1 MLSDFSLECI
11 RARFSSS
18 NQVPPLNQE
27 GFRRI
32 SNPLNWPT
40 ISEQGIQPRSEPF
53 AKPLY
58 LEIPEDLHSVQTLQF
73 LGFQRTSAEE
83 IFADFTSP
91 EHRDSNLLLGF
102 ANLAKEYLTAAEI
115 IAEQFTRREGPPVD
129 DITKFRTLAHDFM
142 GIDLQG
148 ARLDDIDEPERP
160 LHPSTV
166 RHWFMDT
173 LGRRYNFLCKLD
185 SKIREMEKFYQRLDD
200 EEAKRKA
207 RNRKKAEAKKAV
219 KQRRKALKAGG
230 ADEGRADGNDD
241 GRLQYLPGQVQLAD
255 DVEEKEGEAQAS
267 KDAKGAQNSLK
278 ISTL

>member
-1 MLSDFSLECI
+1 M
-11 RARFSSS
+11 
-18 NQVPPLNQE
+18 
-27 GFRRI
+27 
-32 SNPLNWPT
+32 
-40 ISEQGIQPRSEPF
+40 
-53 AKPLY
+53 
-58 LEIPEDLHSVQTLQF
+58 
-73 LGFQRTSAEE
+73 
-83 IFADFTSP
+83 
-91 EHRDSNLLLGF
+91 
-102 ANLAKEYLTAAEI
+102 
-115 IAEQFTRREGPPVD
+115 D

-148 ARLDDIDEPERP
+148 GRLDDIDEPERP

-230 ADEGRADGNDD
+230 ADEGRADGDDD

-267 KDAKGAQNSLK
+267 KDA
-278 ISTL
+278 